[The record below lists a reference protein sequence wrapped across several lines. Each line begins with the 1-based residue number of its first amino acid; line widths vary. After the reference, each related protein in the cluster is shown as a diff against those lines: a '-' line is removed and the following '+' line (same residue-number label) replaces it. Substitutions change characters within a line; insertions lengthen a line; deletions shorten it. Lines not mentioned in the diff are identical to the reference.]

1 MGLMFDFGVVGH
13 GWVTKTS
20 GFCFPCVV
28 GEMCSLWV
36 VGFAHSGSRFCCCGH
51 GFVES
56 MFEAW
61 V

>member
-1 MGLMFDFGVVGH
+1 MGLMFDFGAVDR
-13 GWVTKTS
+13 GWATTTS
-20 GFCFPCVV
+20 GFCLPCFM
-28 GEMCSLWV
+28 GEICSPWMV
-36 VGFAHSGSRFCCCGH
+36 SFARRGFGFCHRGD

>member
-1 MGLMFDFGVVGH
+1 MGLMFDFGVVGGQQRH
-13 GWVTKTS
+13 LGFACHVSWVRFAHRGF
-20 GFCFPCVV
+20 GFC
-28 GEMCSLWV
+28 
-36 VGFAHSGSRFCCCGH
+36 HRGH